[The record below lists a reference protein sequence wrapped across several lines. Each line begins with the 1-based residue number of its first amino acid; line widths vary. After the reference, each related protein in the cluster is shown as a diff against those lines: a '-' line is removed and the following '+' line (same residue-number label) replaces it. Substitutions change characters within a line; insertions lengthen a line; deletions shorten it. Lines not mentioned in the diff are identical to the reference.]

1 MTTTDTAAAS
11 DSSATALEEAVTST
25 DPRTLSRVWGFGG
38 MTSILLG
45 AVAALLVG
53 LERLDLRSANV
64 FSSADQVFQFW
75 SAHRVALVLLG
86 VLPAL
91 MALSTTVVPRQCGGS
106 LVFPRA
112 AALACWT
119 WLIGAGMTIVGF
131 LVDGGLGTPGG
142 AGQRQAT
149 ALTLMGLLLVVGGL
163 VLASICVMTT
173 IVSGRAAGTGLRDLP
188 FTAWTTLVAATVW
201 TGMLPVLAANA
212 VLAYVDLRG
221 RPAVRFGAEDAIW
234 EQVSWMFTH
243 PAVYVLALPVLGIA
257 LDVVASTT
265 RTTQANRDVL
275 LVATAA
281 FGFLSFGAFAQT
293 FFDTPGTPIREEA
306 LSVVAAFAI
315 VPVALAIFGGLAD
328 TLRRGA
334 SNLGSKPPPETV
346 LSMLAVLLIVVGT
359 VVGALHVIAPL
370 DLLGTAVE
378 GANFTLVVGAAVLGV
393 GAGLHHWGDEIV
405 GPGGRPGLF
414 LLGGLAIALG
424 VAVSGVTDL
433 FSGQLGQADFTGVSL
448 AAAGYP
454 DSGVDGLN
462 LVSMIGSL
470 AVLGGLAAWM
480 LAGILHMVTAQN
492 AREATVQEKGA
503 A

>member
-1 MTTTDTAAAS
+1 M
-11 DSSATALEEAVTST
+11 
-25 DPRTLSRVWGFGG
+25 
-38 MTSILLG
+38 
-45 AVAALLVG
+45 
-53 LERLDLRSANV
+53 
-64 FSSADQVFQFW
+64 
-75 SAHRVALVLLG
+75 
-86 VLPAL
+86 
-91 MALSTTVVPRQCGGS
+91 
-106 LVFPRA
+106 
-112 AALACWT
+112 
-119 WLIGAGMTIVGF
+119 
-131 LVDGGLGTPGG
+131 
-142 AGQRQAT
+142 
-149 ALTLMGLLLVVGGL
+149 
-163 VLASICVMTT
+163 LASICVMTT

-315 VPVALAIFGGLAD
+315 VPVVLAIFGGLAD

-346 LSMLAVLLIVVGT
+346 LSLLAVLLIVVGT

-414 LLGGLAIALG
+414 LLGGLAIAMG

>member
-1 MTTTDTAAAS
+1 
-11 DSSATALEEAVTST
+11 
-25 DPRTLSRVWGFGG
+25 
-38 MTSILLG
+38 
-45 AVAALLVG
+45 
-53 LERLDLRSANV
+53 
-64 FSSADQVFQFW
+64 
-75 SAHRVALVLLG
+75 
-86 VLPAL
+86 
-91 MALSTTVVPRQCGGS
+91 
-106 LVFPRA
+106 
-112 AALACWT
+112 
-119 WLIGAGMTIVGF
+119 
-131 LVDGGLGTPGG
+131 
-142 AGQRQAT
+142 
-149 ALTLMGLLLVVGGL
+149 
-163 VLASICVMTT
+163 
-173 IVSGRAAGTGLRDLP
+173 
-188 FTAWTTLVAATVW
+188 
-201 TGMLPVLAANA
+201 
-212 VLAYVDLRG
+212 
-221 RPAVRFGAEDAIW
+221 
-234 EQVSWMFTH
+234 
-243 PAVYVLALPVLGIA
+243 
-257 LDVVASTT
+257 VASTT